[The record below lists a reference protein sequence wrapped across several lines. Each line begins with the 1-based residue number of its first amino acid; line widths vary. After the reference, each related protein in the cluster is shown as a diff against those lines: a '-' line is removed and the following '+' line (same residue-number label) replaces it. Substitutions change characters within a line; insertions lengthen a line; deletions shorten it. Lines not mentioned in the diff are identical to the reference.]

1 MTEPAV
7 APVLLGACTGGA
19 GFSAFLIGYT
29 TLLQRSTASELQ
41 GRVFTAAEATAGVP
55 YTAMLGLAVLVIGLV
70 DYRVMLTAGM
80 LVLAA
85 AGAYLAR
92 GGRAAR
98 HRTLVLS
105 SSSGSRTS
113 PPSGT

>member
-1 MTEPAV
+1 
-7 APVLLGACTGGA
+7 
-19 GFSAFLIGYT
+19 
-29 TLLQRSTASELQ
+29 
-41 GRVFTAAEATAGVP
+41 
-55 YTAMLGLAVLVIGLV
+55 MLGLAVLVIGLV

-85 AGAYLAR
+85 AGTYLAR
-92 GGRAAR
+92 GGRPAR
-98 HRTLVLS
+98 HRILVLS